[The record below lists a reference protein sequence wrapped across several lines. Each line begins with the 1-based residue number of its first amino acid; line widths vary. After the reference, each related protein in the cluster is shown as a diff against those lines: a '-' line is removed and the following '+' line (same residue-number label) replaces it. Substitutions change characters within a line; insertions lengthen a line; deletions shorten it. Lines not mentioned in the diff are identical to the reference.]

1 MRAPD
6 VFQTHRLDL
15 RDRCCNYGTP
25 NGRHIMHAQKF
36 QTRYSPVQDRVLIIV
51 TSEDAQERVF
61 GLTRRIVK
69 RLVPG
74 LRGIMD
80 DETFAGLTPTIPFDP
95 PTPSASKAAGGAAQ
109 TSDGSGTTT
118 AASATATT
126 IGGSD
131 TTSDSGLS
139 PTSPAPQPDTHL
151 VTRLRIVE
159 KTKGTHVLQ
168 ISDAATTLNVPLNGD
183 QIIQFTQGILTV
195 LGRSEWAL
203 DWNEELIEPQTDAT
217 SSEAGASASAID
229 ITADSPSRYRH

>member
-1 MRAPD
+1 
-6 VFQTHRLDL
+6 
-15 RDRCCNYGTP
+15 
-25 NGRHIMHAQKF
+25 
-36 QTRYSPVQDRVLIIV
+36 
-51 TSEDAQERVF
+51 
-61 GLTRRIVK
+61 
-69 RLVPG
+69 
-74 LRGIMD
+74 MD

-131 TTSDSGLS
+131 TISDSGLS
-139 PTSPAPQPDTHL
+139 PASPAPQPDTHL
-151 VTRLRIVE
+151 VSRLRIVE
-159 KTKGTHVLQ
+159 KTKGTHMLQ

-183 QIIQFTQGILTV
+183 QIIQGILTV